1 MKSTPVA
8 IAGVSLV
15 NPVKPQRAAPSQ
27 AVIAPSVSSVRLMA
41 GRPSTT
47 AQSLQELY
55 GQHYGAY
62 YHWGLNE

>member
-8 IAGVSLV
+8 TASVSLV
-15 NPVKPQRAAPSQ
+15 NPAELQRAAPTQ
-27 AVIAPSVSSVRLMA
+27 AVIARPIPSIRLIAERA
-41 GRPSTT
+41 GII
-47 AQSLQELY
+47 QELY

>member
-8 IAGVSLV
+8 TPGVSLV
-15 NPVKPQRAAPSQ
+15 NPAKLHKATSTRAVVAPPDTSIRLIAQRAG
-27 AVIAPSVSSVRLMA
+27 II
-41 GRPSTT
+41 
-47 AQSLQELY
+47 QELY

>member
-15 NPVKPQRAAPSQ
+15 NPAELQGAAPTR
-27 AVIAPSVSSVRLMA
+27 AVIAPPITSVRLIAERA
-41 GRPSTT
+41 GII
-47 AQSLQELY
+47 QELY

>member
-8 IAGVSLV
+8 TASVSLV
-15 NPVKPQRAAPSQ
+15 NPAKLQKAAPTRV
-27 AVIAPSVSSVRLMA
+27 VIAPPISSIRLIAERA
-41 GRPSTT
+41 GII
-47 AQSLQELY
+47 QELY